1 MALITSALAS
11 TVAYGLPKIAGYLCK
26 RPEDVSHTRLERIR
40 ERFAALQEKT
50 ELVVGQKMWF
60 VLTEVISDNA
70 WVSLLVLN
78 YLRSTVVGPL
88 EIEQTLAYATGL
100 VAFGGLSWMT
110 RYGLTKACPAVGK
123 YIGTKS
129 LH

>member
-1 MALITSALAS
+1 MTLMTSVVAS

-26 RPEDVSHTRLERIR
+26 RPEDLSHTRLEKIR
-40 ERFAALQEKT
+40 EHLASLQEKT

-78 YLRSTVVGPL
+78 YL
-88 EIEQTLAYATGL
+88 
-100 VAFGGLSWMT
+100 
-110 RYGLTKACPAVGK
+110 
-123 YIGTKS
+123 
-129 LH
+129 